1 MIPFVCKTAL
11 PDILGDFYYLFEKM
25 PNQVN
30 LQDHFIR
37 LISIVLWNIRKHRNE
52 ISLIFYICTDII
64 IYSAIIITLGKNIK
78 KRLLK
83 ISSHCAP
90 TTLNQNL
97 AFFALILWYRLKYT
111 PWIKFLATL
120 ISLKSSQHGGQM
132 AHFEITKS
140 HFWPACK
147 PDGTIL
153 KLVGT
158 SL

>member
-1 MIPFVCKTAL
+1 M
-11 PDILGDFYYLFEKM
+11 
-25 PNQVN
+25 
-30 LQDHFIR
+30 
-37 LISIVLWNIRKHRNE
+37 
-52 ISLIFYICTDII
+52 
-64 IYSAIIITLGKNIK
+64 
-78 KRLLK
+78 LK

-90 TTLNQNL
+90 TTLNQNV

-132 AHFEITKS
+132 AHFEIKKS
-140 HFWPACK
+140 HFWPDCK

-158 SL
+158 SLCGGIDLAIPGLNRAKSATKRWLGRFLIVPPFMIFRRACVCVTQKVNKNSNLFLSL